1 MIIIPAIDLLGGN
14 CVRLHQGD
22 PAQETFY
29 DQDPVQVARRWEAL
43 GAKRL
48 HLVDLDGAF
57 RGEPAQMPLVQ
68 EIIAAVSI
76 PVEVGGGI
84 RSLETVERYLDA
96 GAAWVILGTAA
107 IQNPGLVSEACRK
120 YPGRILAGIDAKNAR
135 VATDGWVNLT
145 AKTALELAIE
155 LKQEGI
161 AEIIYTDISRD
172 GTLTGPNTQALATL
186 AQSSGLAVIASGGI
200 SGIADLEKLRDLHLS
215 GITGAIVGK
224 ALYDK
229 RIDLA
234 EAIRVIEG

>member
-1 MIIIPAIDLLGGN
+1 MS
-14 CVRLHQGD
+14 
-22 PAQETFY
+22 
-29 DQDPVQVARRWEAL
+29 
-43 GAKRL
+43 
-48 HLVDLDGAF
+48 
-57 RGEPAQMPLVQ
+57 LVQ

-84 RSLETVERYLDA
+84 RCLETVERYLDA

-107 IQNPGLVSEACRK
+107 IQSPGLVSEACRK
-120 YPGRILAGIDAKNAR
+120 YSGRILAGIDAKNGK

-161 AEIIYTDISRD
+161 AELIYTDIGRD
-172 GTLTGPNTQALATL
+172 GTLTGPNTQALTTL

-200 SGIADLEKLRDLHLS
+200 SGITDLEQLRDLHLS

>member
-29 DQDPVQVARRWEAL
+29 DKDPVQVARRWEAL

-57 RGEPAQMPLVQ
+57 RGEPTQMSLVQ

-84 RSLETVERYLDA
+84 RCLETVERYLDA

-107 IQNPGLVSEACRK
+107 IQSPGLVSEACRK
-120 YPGRILAGIDAKNAR
+120 YSGRILAGIDAKNGK

-161 AEIIYTDISRD
+161 AELIYTDIGRD
-172 GTLTGPNTQALATL
+172 GTLTGPNTQALTTL

-200 SGIADLEKLRDLHLS
+200 SGITDLEQLRDLHLS